1 LRIFGIHFLYAAFVE
16 VVMKFYCNIGTN
28 RLMACYPSVIVNASN
43 ISSVFSKTLCWL
55 LLLAAVYCFSSPVL
69 LYSQVVY
76 KPLLN
81 AGCAFNHNLVINQQP
96 VKESRAFHVEAGG
109 MVEFPVYRTLM
120 LQTGIAGMAI
130 WSRGTIGISGFESS
144 AIKLAI
150 PFMAGI
156 GLNDDLF
163 LFSGLII
170 QNNRDLKRFNVNH
183 RNNLRYNFV
192 IGGEYMLNQRVGI
205 QGQLKRSINTPQGYL
220 IHDPKISIS
229 AGVSFRINPRKE
241 KSDF

>member
-1 LRIFGIHFLYAAFVE
+1 MFQN
-16 VVMKFYCNIGTN
+16 KNIKIIETN
-28 RLMACYPSVIVNASN
+28 KLMACYHSVVVDVLN
-43 ISSVFSKTLCWL
+43 IMSILSKLICRQ
-55 LLLAAVYCFSSPVL
+55 LLAATLICLFLSSS

-76 KPLLN
+76 KPVLN
-81 AGCAFNHNLVINQQP
+81 AGYAFNHNLVINQQP

-130 WSRGTIGISGFESS
+130 WSRGIIGISGFESS

-156 GLNDDLF
+156 ALNNDLI
-163 LFSGLII
+163 LSSGIII
-170 QNNRDLKRFNVNH
+170 QNNRDLKRFNINH

-192 IGGEYMLNQRVGI
+192 INGEYMLNHRVGI
-205 QGQLKRSINTPQGYL
+205 QGQLKSSINTPQGYL
-220 IHDPKISIS
+220 IHDPKYSIS
-229 AGVSFRINPRKE
+229 AGISFRLNPREMNKGV
-241 KSDF
+241 